1 MDFVDPV
8 WKAIVKDYRGF
19 KGSIFTEASSLN
31 RDHKLSGACLNA
43 AKKHGVMT
51 DNDSFRFA
59 CMGDENLLYSISQ
72 VWFYFFPFQVVF
84 LLIVSYTSYFF
95 CFCI

>member
-1 MDFVDPV
+1 MGSFRPSSSKRIDTCDSYKIDFVDPV

-19 KGSIFTEASSLN
+19 KDSIFTEASSLN
-31 RDHKLSGACLNA
+31 RDHMLSCACLDA

-59 CMGDENLLYSISQ
+59 FMGDDNDACLLRT
-72 VWFYFFPFQVVF
+72 
-84 LLIVSYTSYFF
+84 L
-95 CFCI
+95 